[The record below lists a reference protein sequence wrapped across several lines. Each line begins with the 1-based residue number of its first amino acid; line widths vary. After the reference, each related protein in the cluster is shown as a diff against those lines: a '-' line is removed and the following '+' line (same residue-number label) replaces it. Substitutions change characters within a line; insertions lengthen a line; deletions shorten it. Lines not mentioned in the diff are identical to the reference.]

1 MSEADPARPLGAAKL
16 GAGELALRV
25 VSALLLA
32 PVAIGIAWLGGWLFA
47 VFWGVAALLVFWEW
61 TSLVSGEDRRAVLIA
76 GGASI
81 VLAVALAAASGNA
94 AEGIHD
100 VRLLGAIT
108 VLAMGVL
115 AVAALSPRP
124 QRLWIAAGVP
134 YAGLLG
140 IAPVVLRSDAQYGF
154 LAIVFLFAIVWATDI
169 LAYFTG
175 RAFGGPKLAPRVSPK
190 KTWSGA
196 VGGIVAAVA
205 AALTIAWLAG
215 LARMIPVALLA
226 VVLSCVAQA
235 GDLFESALKR
245 RFGVKDSSHLIPGH
259 GGLMDRLDGFVVAAV
274 VAAVIGVARGGLE
287 APARGLLVW

>member
-32 PVAIGIAWLGGWLFA
+32 PVAIGVAWLGGWLFA
-47 VFWGVAALLVFWEW
+47 AFWGVAALLVFWEW
-61 TSLVSGEDRRAVLIA
+61 TSLVSSEDRRAVLIA

-124 QRLWIAAGVP
+124 RSCSRSERISTRLTSRWCFSSLCSRPAH
-134 YAGLLG
+134 L
-140 IAPVVLRSDAQYGF
+140 
-154 LAIVFLFAIVWATDI
+154 
-169 LAYFTG
+169 
-175 RAFGGPKLAPRVSPK
+175 
-190 KTWSGA
+190 
-196 VGGIVAAVA
+196 A
-205 AALTIAWLAG
+205 AASSA
-215 LARMIPVALLA
+215 
-226 VVLSCVAQA
+226 SC
-235 GDLFESALKR
+235 FSFSKRSALR
-245 RFGVKDSSHLIPGH
+245 RMVLASL
-259 GGLMDRLDGFVVAAV
+259 AALS
-274 VAAVIGVARGGLE
+274 A
-287 APARGLLVW
+287 LV